1 MLLESI
7 LTMLSLDTLKLGLRQ
22 VKGKV
27 SEKVYKQLLSTAIAE
42 LLREVPDINTAQA
55 AILAAEAVGAEPS
68 ADLLRAK
75 QMLGRVTLYQRR
87 RARAKKVR
95 CASKTAHAK
104 RCKRFTNGK
113 SKYCTLHKKRR

>member
-42 LLREVPDINTAQA
+42 LLREVPDINNAQA

-68 ADLLRAK
+68 VDLLRAK
-75 QMLGRVTLYQRR
+75 QMLGQVTSYQRL

-95 CASKTAHAK
+95 CAGKTTDSK